1 MIFPPTSERDPAYW
15 AAVFAGHVAVGVG
28 LAAAAVWADLPAWAA
43 PILYLTV
50 WEIMVQRVGAGWCDA
65 LVDTWAVALGCGI
78 IWAAWQQWAPGI
90 ATGLVAGAVS
100 VAVGMWRRA

>member
-1 MIFPPTSERDPAYW
+1 MIFPPMSEDDPAYW
-15 AAVFAGHVAVGVG
+15 AAVFAGHVTVGIAMASGAAWAG
-28 LAAAAVWADLPAWAA
+28 LPVWAA
-43 PILYLTV
+43 PILYLAV
-50 WEIMVQRVGAGWCDA
+50 WECMVQRVGAGWRDA